1 MSVCKLEQSLWR
13 TVWKS
18 LKKLDLPY
26 DPAVPLL
33 GMYPE
38 KDMILKDTCTLCV
51 TAASFTTF
59 KRWKQPKCP
68 SAEERIKKM

>member
-26 DPAVPLL
+26 DPAIPLL
-33 GMYPE
+33 GIYPE
-38 KDMILKDTCTLCV
+38 KDMIQKDTCTPCV
-51 TAASFTTF
+51 TEASFTTA